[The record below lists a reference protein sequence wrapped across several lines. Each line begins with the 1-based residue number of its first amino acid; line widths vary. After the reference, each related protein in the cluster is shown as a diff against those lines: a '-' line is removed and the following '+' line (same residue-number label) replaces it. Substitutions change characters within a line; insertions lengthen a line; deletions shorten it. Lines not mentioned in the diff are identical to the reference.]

1 MSGFTDIRL
10 QKEVESSSWFG
21 FSLVLEGSLA
31 GKRSKIVEQLRKAQ
45 VEVRPIVAGNFTRN
59 KVIEYMDYIIPAP
72 LTNAD
77 DIHYNGFFVGNHS
90 KNNFAEIDYFV
101 DVLNRT
107 VSEV

>member
-1 MSGFTDIRL
+1 MNT
-10 QKEVESSSWFG
+10 
-21 FSLVLEGSLA
+21 
-31 GKRSKIVEQLRKAQ
+31 
-45 VEVRPIVAGNFTRN
+45 VAAAKKFAR
-59 KVIEYMDYIIPAP
+59 AP